1 MRGAVKEFVNE
12 CAGGDASHSGSSLGG
27 STKAT
32 RPVSLARS
40 ERGIAGIFGGMHRVR
55 IGLTGL
61 AFVFV
66 LVLLAAIFT
75 SPSEEQPITA
85 NMIEQQLRPGAMPLN
100 QSASEPKEPLAELG
114 VAPGNADS
122 NTGAGAAPQP
132 TTDR

>member
-1 MRGAVKEFVNE
+1 
-12 CAGGDASHSGSSLGG
+12 
-27 STKAT
+27 
-32 RPVSLARS
+32 
-40 ERGIAGIFGGMHRVR
+40 MHRVR

-85 NMIEQQLRPGAMPLN
+85 NMIEQQLRPGAGALN
-100 QSASEPKEPLAELG
+100 QSEAEPKEPLAELG

-122 NTGAGAAPQP
+122 NTGAGAASQP
-132 TTDR
+132 TTGR